1 MWELR
6 KRYGSPRRGHAG
18 RGSDLRARGEQGR
31 GAGGQ
36 RPRRSG
42 AAQATRTRLRRLSSC
57 DWTVS
62 AAVPVSAR
70 RSKSTLQR
78 RWRCWVR
85 QTEAGEAKEQVSATS
100 GMVMG
105 DLMHVSQ
112 HPNTTVRLSPRAGE
126 RREAQRVDSA
136 VHPGKGRLRATEGL
150 SGGQDGTTNPMM
162 QRDQASARQH
172 GIGGRCEEEPR
183 GVCGRGRVG

>member
-1 MWELR
+1 M
-6 KRYGSPRRGHAG
+6 
-18 RGSDLRARGEQGR
+18 
-31 GAGGQ
+31 
-36 RPRRSG
+36 
-42 AAQATRTRLRRLSSC
+42 
-57 DWTVS
+57 S

-70 RSKSTLQR
+70 RAKSTLQR

-100 GMVMG
+100 GMVVG
-105 DLMHVSQ
+105 DQPHVSQ
-112 HPNTTVRLSPRAGE
+112 HPDTTARVSPRARE
-126 RREAQRVDSA
+126 PREAQRIESA
-136 VHPGKGRLRATEGL
+136 VHPGKGRLRASEGL
-150 SGGQDGTTNPMM
+150 SEGQDGTTNPMM